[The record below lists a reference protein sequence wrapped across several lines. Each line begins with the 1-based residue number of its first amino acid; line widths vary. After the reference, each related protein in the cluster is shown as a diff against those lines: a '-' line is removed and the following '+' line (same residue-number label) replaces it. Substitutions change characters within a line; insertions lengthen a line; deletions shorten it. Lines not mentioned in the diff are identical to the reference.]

1 MFMNKLGAGFARAM
15 LSAGI
20 VSMLLA
26 GCATP
31 PPAVHADHVGSG
43 NFVMP
48 GPHRLGLIQY
58 TATHRSAAMTDLV
71 TAMGGTGFLMLL
83 SGAQPA
89 TVATVD
95 SGSEIVDMPLSATPG
110 TVSAG
115 VLTFNAITS
124 TAAVGSA
131 TAAHFLI
138 CTTSSVANCVA
149 VSSTTRIMQGS
160 VAVSGADIN
169 FAGGVAMTSGE
180 TIAISSLTITA
191 NGA

>member
-1 MFMNKLGAGFARAM
+1 MFMKKLGAGFARAM

-31 PPAVHADHVGSG
+31 PPAVHADHIGSG

-58 TATHRSAAMTDLV
+58 TATHRSTAMTDLV
-71 TAMGGTGFLMLL
+71 TAMGGTGFLMILT
-83 SGAQPA
+83 GTQPA

-95 SGSEIVDMPLSATPG
+95 GGTELVDMPLSATAG

-124 TAAVGSA
+124 TAAVGTG
-131 TAAHFLI
+131 TAAHWLI
-138 CTTSSVANCVA
+138 CTSSVVATCVA
-149 VSSTTRIMQGS
+149 VTSSTRVMQGS
-160 VAVSGADIN
+160 VAASGADIN
-169 FAGGVAMTSGE
+169 FAGGVSFTTGE
-180 TIAISSLTITA
+180 TIAVSSLTITA